1 MSRSK
6 PKTPER
12 SAGAFLGPDLLVAA
26 PIRTLDNEYHDV
38 PAEPV
43 DSDRVPDP
51 EPPNLIKRLVEGLK
65 RGTKGRSS

>member
-12 SAGAFLGPDLLVAA
+12 SAGAILGPDLLVAA
-26 PIRTLDNEYHDV
+26 PMRTLSDEYHDV

-43 DSDRVPDP
+43 DSDRVPEP
-51 EPPNLIKRLVEGLK
+51 EPPNLIRRLIDDLQ
-65 RGTKGRSS
+65 RRASGRRS

>member
-6 PKTPER
+6 PRTPER

-26 PIRTLDNEYHDV
+26 PIRTLDNEYHDA

-43 DSDRVPDP
+43 DSDRVPEP
-51 EPPNLIKRLVEGLK
+51 EPPTLIRRVIAGLR
-65 RGTKGRSS
+65 RGTGRHSS